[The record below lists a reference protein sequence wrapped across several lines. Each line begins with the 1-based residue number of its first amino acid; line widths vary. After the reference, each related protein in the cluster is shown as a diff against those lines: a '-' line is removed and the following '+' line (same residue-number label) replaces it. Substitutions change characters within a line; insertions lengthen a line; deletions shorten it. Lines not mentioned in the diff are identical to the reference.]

1 MVVRGVREWYEFTNS
16 TNSVGEAGRGGW
28 SRLRQGFGGR
38 GGVLSRMALAGDG
51 GEHTRVPLLYS
62 RIYAI
67 I

>member
-28 SRLRQGFGGR
+28 SRLRQGFGGQ
-38 GGVLSRMALAGDG
+38 GGVPTRMALPGDDG
-51 GEHTRVPLLYS
+51 GHTRAPLLYS